1 MTSLSKTTDAI
12 ELLALSRENLRGFR
26 FDAETTEELLTL
38 ASLATLR
45 RNLGYDRPIFVGF
58 IGCTGTG
65 KSTLFNSLAG
75 TQISATG
82 WRAHNTRGPVVSMRH
97 SHHLSIQDL
106 ESRFGPLLF
115 PFLHRRIQ
123 HAKSSEST
131 AGSALHAT
139 IVVND
144 GPEDRI
150 TLVDLPDINTT
161 LAGEERLLALRLQP
175 WLDTVVFVV
184 DDETLYH
191 RDYEKPVA
199 IAAQFGLTCLCVLNN
214 RGRDRVDLNHPDLK
228 NTRTFFNAASF
239 HVLPDLR
246 GKERFTNELTFVEF
260 KERLRDT
267 ARQAPDMPL
276 LQRIGS
282 LSERLLAENQERHE
296 AFQNLEKDVAATVQ
310 GLIKQD
316 PDVPLDRILHDDV
329 LAVLSHLG
337 LKRFTVSNIYHFLKR
352 SATTRSVK
360 RSFRLAFGN
369 RRDDGLSQVLRLD
382 VDKLTELIHQRL
394 TDYGDVIAGAIRH
407 HPGAGRILR
416 AAPQLRTI
424 RLGTEEESLNGSL
437 KEIATAFEEECRE
450 LVRSDSVSSSVK
462 NDPFVAVAVLIAIG
476 VDCFAIP
483 YFGSWLIV
491 PTVMKYLPVG
501 EFAAVKKRF
510 QKKIHDLTRAKLLD
524 AARSVRDARGTHVLE
539 EDDSMYTVL
548 RRCAEH
554 KENET

>member
-1 MTSLSKTTDAI
+1 MIRDFARAMRDLFRERLFLPAHLRAWLRSLREAPVPAPEADLGLHLEGAMEWIRRAARIEGDRGVPARYTLAGGWLPPYPETTGYIVPTLFAYGARTGDLRYSDLGVRLAEWLLSVQLEEGAFPGGHLVGTPPPVVFNTGQI
-12 ELLALSRENLRGFR
+12 LIGLLAAFRRTGEERFLESALRAGR
-26 FDAETTEELLTL
+26 WL
-38 ASLATLR
+38 ASVQDEDGAWR
-45 RNLGYDRPIFVGF
+45 R
-58 IGCTGTG
+58 CTYRD
-65 KSTLFNSLAG
+65 
-75 TQISATG
+75 
-82 WRAHNTRGPVVSMRH
+82 RAHAYHTRVAWP
-97 SHHLSIQDL
+97 LADL
-106 ESRFGPLLF
+106 GL
-115 PFLHRRIQ
+115 
-123 HAKSSEST
+123 
-131 AGSALHAT
+131 
-139 IVVND
+139 
-144 GPEDRI
+144 
-150 TLVDLPDINTT
+150 

-450 LVRSDSVSSSVK
+450 LVRSGETLS
-462 NDPFVAVAVLIAIG
+462 AV
-476 VDCFAIP
+476 
-483 YFGSWLIV
+483 
-491 PTVMKYLPVG
+491 
-501 EFAAVKKRF
+501 
-510 QKKIHDLTRAKLLD
+510 
-524 AARSVRDARGTHVLE
+524 
-539 EDDSMYTVL
+539 
-548 RRCAEH
+548 
-554 KENET
+554 